1 MTDRRPRQ
9 IVFCNRADAQ
19 VSREERDPEPLVLDY
34 LTDTRVRVRLPDFVR
49 SMGTIPRRVL
59 DLIEIAAYVFCA
71 DRLTSRGPPNSL
83 VYDSWS
89 RQFHF
94 VIRVR
99 DESFWCRKTTI
110 ESLSNLLL
118 FITGDREYQF
128 QFLPGQDT
136 GPAHLF
142 DSEEFQIAPH
152 KPHHVMLFS
161 GGLDSL
167 AGTIEHLKVS
177 KDVVCLI
184 SHRSGQPSTATTQD
198 RLVAALT
205 REFPGRVK
213 HYRFRSN
220 LIGTRASSETQR
232 CRTFLYGTIAFALA
246 QSLKQDDI
254 TLYENGV
261 TSLNFP
267 RRQDLLNSRA
277 SRTTHPK
284 TLYLLSQLLAEV
296 AEQPISVHN
305 PYRWKTKAEVLGV
318 LSQYQADYLIPSA
331 VSCSRTSMARDDR
344 THCGRC
350 LQCVDRRFA
359 ASAAGLSAVDHA
371 GLYALDFLSQGIA
384 DGEAKTVI
392 TDYARLGLE
401 LGAETLD
408 GFYQRWITEISE
420 AIVPG
425 DNDEEVV
432 HQVYD
437 LAHRF
442 GQQTIDALRA
452 FHYLDDVTKEPVQ
465 NSLLHII
472 QKRDYLKSEPQRFV
486 HELADKLCRAV
497 PTMFARHPPHNE
509 NDFNDKIQAIIERDS
524 DEYRREFPT
533 TNFGMAKVIPDHEI
547 RDYNLLIESKY
558 LRKSTTPS
566 KVTDQIA
573 ADLVKYPKEAF
584 LVFVIYDPNRTI
596 LNDLRFSRD
605 IEKHRPCKV
614 VIIR

>member
-1 MTDRRPRQ
+1 
-9 IVFCNRADAQ
+9 
-19 VSREERDPEPLVLDY
+19 
-34 LTDTRVRVRLPDFVR
+34 
-49 SMGTIPRRVL
+49 
-59 DLIEIAAYVFCA
+59 
-71 DRLTSRGPPNSL
+71 
-83 VYDSWS
+83 
-89 RQFHF
+89 
-94 VIRVR
+94 
-99 DESFWCRKTTI
+99 
-110 ESLSNLLL
+110 
-118 FITGDREYQF
+118 
-128 QFLPGQDT
+128 
-136 GPAHLF
+136 
-142 DSEEFQIAPH
+142 
-152 KPHHVMLFS
+152 MLFS

-167 AGTIEHLKVS
+167 TGAIERLS
-177 KDVVCLI
+177 ISEDVVCLV
-184 SHRSGQPSTATTQD
+184 SHRSGQPSTARTQD
-198 RLVAALT
+198 GLVDALAQQ
-205 REFPGRVK
+205 FPDRVK
-213 HYRFRSN
+213 HYRFRSS
-220 LIGTRASSETQR
+220 LIGKRATSETQR
-232 CRTFLYGTIAFALA
+232 SRTFLYGTIAFALA
-246 QSLKQDDI
+246 QALKQDDI
-254 TLYENGV
+254 TFYENGV

-284 TLYLLSQLLAEV
+284 TLYLLSQLLTEV
-296 AEQPISVHN
+296 AEQPFFVHN
-305 PYRWKTKAEVLGV
+305 PYRFKTKAEVLHV
-318 LSQYQADYLIPSA
+318 LSQYQGDHLISSA

-344 THCGRC
+344 THCGGC